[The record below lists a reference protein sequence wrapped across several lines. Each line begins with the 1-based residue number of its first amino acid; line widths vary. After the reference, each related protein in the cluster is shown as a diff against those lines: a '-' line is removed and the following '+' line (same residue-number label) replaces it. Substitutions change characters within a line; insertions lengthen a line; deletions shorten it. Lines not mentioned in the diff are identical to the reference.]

1 MVNSGILKTFLT
13 TFFHSTECAVNFV
26 NFSKRTNQTYFPI
39 QQIHPAMSLRA
50 LLIGINDYHPN
61 SNVRA
66 LNGCLNDVLAMQDFL
81 FRNFRDHIPD
91 ERQIR
96 ILINKQADRQG
107 VVAGFTEHLT
117 LAGSEDT
124 VLIYYSGHG
133 SYGVTAP
140 EFQRFGTDSQE
151 EGWVLYDSRIPGG
164 YDLADKEVALL
175 LERVAISGAHVVVIA
190 DSCHS
195 GSITRTGE
203 DFMGWQSRYITG
215 SRDPRPLATYLG
227 GEYERRLAA
236 TGVLSIPDSRHFL
249 FSACDKTELAWESD
263 DRRGVFTKAL
273 LTALRKSGG
282 LLSYSELFA
291 QTCASVRTFA
301 QKQTPRAEAM
311 GGFNPHL
318 GFLGQ
323 RLPEGRQHRY
333 AVHSQQNTMSSSNTW
348 TLELGAAQGL
358 SSDMQETIAVEVFDQ
373 AAGGVSMGI
382 AQLAHIG
389 ATSSLLKSNHL
400 ALDAAQTYWAVPLAM
415 PLPPFMIYCPNRSAI
430 EGVEAVLKNRPES
443 PVMLCDDPAGCLLEL
458 RRESEN
464 LVLYE
469 ATGRKQLVHGVQGSG
484 PDAAEYLVSVLD
496 RLAHWHRILD
506 LKNSRTRL
514 PQWGVQME
522 MQVRYEANWQSI
534 PGESVTLPFRGQ
546 KVGLRLLVHNHSGEG
561 LYMALVYLSPFYGMK
576 IWWSS
581 TSKVPDGQRG
591 LTMLEDNFFLQEGE
605 KEEIDNLKLIVSTEP
620 IDPTAFPSNRN
631 LPRAMVPPDAGLQG
645 ATRSIGG
652 LSEPDWLTKSLRIRI
667 VREQPQTAVGNQFI
681 VLAGG
686 TITIGQHPVFRGN
699 YTLETPDTGTRGGIS
714 NPLDAPFF
722 RENPNFQLVALAD
735 TRSTGDPVFLDS
747 THIENDAALADHPL
761 VIRIQQDAT
770 DDGVTLPMW
779 FDGYHFLPVG
789 EMTVEEEGHLEVHIR
804 HLPEEHPTLRTRS
817 VGKSFRLF
825 FLKFAKEM
833 GLPVNVQFLRWV
845 EFLPDGKFERH
856 KKGVREQVQAAQ
868 KVVLL
873 VHGIIGDTK
882 TSIPPFRQAAEKEG
896 WLVLAFDY
904 ENLSTP
910 IEDTALVLK
919 KMLTEMGFAADD
931 GKELV
936 IIAQSMGGLVTRYFI
951 EHLNGHLLADRVIL
965 TGTASGGTPLGN
977 VADYLHLFGTMM
989 GLGIKYFSWGLPPL
1003 AGLVSALQAAKKKM
1017 FVTLQQHQS
1026 DSDFIRSLDAVNPP
1040 PIPYHLVS
1048 ADLHKFLENAGD
1060 LEMRDKVL
1068 RQTGRWF
1075 FQDTP
1080 NDGAVSN
1087 QSAFS
1092 VQGATHELVEGHH
1105 MRYYLDE
1112 AIWLARVKG
1121 QKQA

>member
-1 MVNSGILKTFLT
+1 
-13 TFFHSTECAVNFV
+13 
-26 NFSKRTNQTYFPI
+26 
-39 QQIHPAMSLRA
+39 MSLRA

-66 LNGCLNDVLAMQDFL
+66 LNGCLNDVLAVQDFL
-81 FRNFRDHIPD
+81 FRNFRDQISD
-91 ERQIR
+91 ERQVR
-96 ILINKQADRQG
+96 VLINEQANRQN
-107 VVAGFTEHLT
+107 VVAAFTEHLS
-117 LAGSEDT
+117 LAGPDDT

-140 EFQRFGTDSQE
+140 EFQRFVTDAQE

-175 LERVAISGAHVVVIA
+175 LERVAASGAQVVVIA

-215 SRDPRPLATYLG
+215 SREPRPLATYLD

-282 LLSYSELFA
+282 VLSYSELFA

-323 RLPEGRQHRY
+323 LLPEGRQRRY
-333 AVHSQQNTMSSSNTW
+333 AVHSQSSTNAW
-348 TLELGAAQGL
+348 TLDLGAAQGL
-358 SSDMQETIAVEVFDQ
+358 SSDMQESIAVEVFDQ
-373 AAGGVSMGI
+373 AAGGTSLGI
-382 AQLAHIG
+382 VQLAHIG
-389 ATSSLLKSNHL
+389 ATSSLLKSNNL

-415 PLPPFMIYCPNRSAI
+415 PLPPFMVYRRERSD
-430 EGVEAVLKNRPES
+430 VEMVETILNNRPES
-443 PVMLCDDPAGCLLEL
+443 PVMFCDDPAGCMLEL
-458 RRESEN
+458 RREQGN

-469 ATGRKQLVHGVQGSG
+469 VTNRQQMVHGVQGTG
-484 PDAAEYLVSVLD
+484 PDAAEYLLSVLE
-496 RLAHWHRILD
+496 RLAHWHRILN
-506 LKNSRTRL
+506 LQNSRTRL
-514 PQWGVQME
+514 APWGVQMD
-522 MQVRYEANWQSI
+522 MQVRYEADWQTI

-546 KVGLRLLVHNHSGEG
+546 KVGLRLLVHNQSGEG

-591 LTMLEDNFFLQEGE
+591 LTMLEDNFFLQEVE
-605 KEEIDNLKLIVSTEP
+605 NEEIDNLKLIVSTEP
-620 IDPTAFPSNRN
+620 IEPTAFPSNRN
-631 LPRAMVPPDAGLQG
+631 LPRAIVPADAGSQG

-652 LSEPDWLTKSLRIRI
+652 LSEPDWFTKSLRIRI
-667 VREQPQTAVGNQFI
+667 VREQPQSILGQQPVA
-681 VLAGG
+681 LAGG
-686 TITIGQHPVFRGN
+686 KITIGQHPVFRGN
-699 YTLETPDTGTRGGIS
+699 YTLEAPASGTRGGS
-714 NPLDAPFF
+714 SSPLDAPFF

-735 TRSTGDPVFLDS
+735 TRSTGDPVFLDI
-747 THIENDAALADHPL
+747 TDIENDAALVDHPL
-761 VIRIQQDAT
+761 VISVQQDAS

-789 EMTVEEEGHLEVHIR
+789 EMDLEKEGQLQVHIR
-804 HLPEEHPTLRTRS
+804 HLPEEHPALRTRS

-856 KKGVREQVQAAQ
+856 KSGVRERVQAAQ
-868 KVVLL
+868 KIVLL

-882 TSIPPFRQAAEKEG
+882 TSIPPFRQAAEKDG

-904 ENLSTP
+904 ENLNTP

-919 KMLTEMGFAADD
+919 KMLVEMGFAADD

-936 IIAQSMGGLVTRYFI
+936 IVAQSMGGLVTRYFI

-989 GLGIKYFSWGLPPL
+989 GLGMKYFSWALPPL
-1003 AGLVSALQAAKKKM
+1003 AGLVSALQGAHKKM
-1017 FVTLQQHQS
+1017 FVTLQQHQA

-1048 ADLHKFLENAGD
+1048 ADLHKFLEHAGD

-1075 FQDTP
+1075 FHDIP

-1092 VQGATHELVEGHH
+1092 VQGATQELVEGHH

-1112 AIWLARVKG
+1112 AIWSERMKG
-1121 QKQA
+1121 EKIQA